1 MNIELSQE
9 ELNLLIE
16 CITES
21 KNKELEL
28 LDSYWDEEF
37 ILIGDITDIT
47 NYLDSLYDLK
57 FKLCNYSIEYQE
69 EN

>member
-1 MNIELSQE
+1 MNIELSQD

-16 CITES
+16 CVTES
-21 KNKELEL
+21 KNRELDL

-37 ILIGDITDIT
+37 ILIGDITNIT
-47 NYLDSLYDLK
+47 NYLDSLYNLK
-57 FKLCNYSIEYQE
+57 FKLCNYSIESQE

>member
-1 MNIELSQE
+1 MKIELSQD

-16 CITES
+16 CVTES

-37 ILIGDITDIT
+37 IFIGDITDLT
-47 NYLDSLYDLK
+47 NYIDSLYNIK
-57 FKLCNYSIEYQE
+57 FKLCKYSIEYQE